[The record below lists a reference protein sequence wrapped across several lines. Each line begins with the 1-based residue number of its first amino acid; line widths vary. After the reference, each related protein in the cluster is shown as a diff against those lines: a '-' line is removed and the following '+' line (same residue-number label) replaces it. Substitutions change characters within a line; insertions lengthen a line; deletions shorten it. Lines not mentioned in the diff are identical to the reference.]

1 VSLSALLPVLVIL
14 SSAIASTLVFFMND
28 EWGRLRNGVYLGG
41 EVVKLAL
48 VLLML
53 RGIYLG
59 ESYETRIPLVPGVDF
74 LLRANALSI
83 LFLTLSAGLW
93 LMTTLYSIGYMRDA
107 PHRSRFFGFFGLS
120 VSATAGIALAGNPL
134 TFFIFYEILTLATYP
149 LVVHRDTPE
158 ALAAGYNY
166 LAYTLAGGV
175 VLLAGIVGLHVVAG
189 PVEFAT
195 GGALEGTEAGR
206 GALITVFILLIAG
219 LGVKTA
225 LVPLHSWLPVA
236 MVAPTPVSALLHG
249 VAVVKAGAFGVVRVV
264 YEVFGIEF
272 SRELGVTLPLAII
285 AAVTIIYGSVR
296 ALSQDELKRIL
307 AYSTVSQVS
316 YIVLGVALAGTL
328 EDTVGGIVHLVH
340 QGIMK
345 VTLFFC
351 AGVVAETLGIYR
363 ISEMAGVARRLP
375 LTMAA
380 FAVGAFGMMGLPP
393 MAGFISKWYLG
404 VGAVEAGQL
413 WAVAVLATSTL
424 LNAAYFLPII
434 YTAWLKKPVGEWK
447 EKREKTRFETDWL
460 LLFPTLVLALFIPA
474 AGLLAGLDFSPLAW
488 ARLIASREWGYDIE

>member
-1 VSLSALLPVLVIL
+1 MSLSALLPVLVIL
-14 SSAIASTLVFFMND
+14 SSAVASTLVFFMND
-28 EWGRLRNGVYLGG
+28 EWGRLRTTVYLGG
-41 EVVKLAL
+41 EVIKLAL
-48 VLLML
+48 VLVML

-74 LLRANALSI
+74 LLRANPLAM

-93 LMTTLYSIGYMRDA
+93 LLTTLYSIGYLRNA

-175 VLLAGIVGLHVVAG
+175 VLLAGIVGLHAVAG
-189 PVEFAT
+189 PVEFVT

-206 GALITVFILLIAG
+206 GALIAVFALLIAG

-272 SRELGVTLPLAII
+272 SRELGVTLPLALI
-285 AAVTIIYGSVR
+285 AAATIIYGSVR
-296 ALSQDELKRIL
+296 ALSQDELKRML

-328 EDTVGGIVHLVH
+328 DSIGGIVHLVH

-375 LTMAA
+375 WTMAA

-404 VGAVEAGQL
+404 VGAVDAGQP
-413 WAVAVLATSTL
+413 WAIAVLATSTL
-424 LNAAYFLPII
+424 LNAAYFLPVI
-434 YTAWLKKPVGEWK
+434 YAAWLKKPLGEWK
-447 EKREKTRFETDWL
+447 EKRAKTRFEADWL
-460 LLFPTLVLALFIPA
+460 LLFPTLVLALFVPA

-488 ARLIASREWGYDIE
+488 ARLIASREWGYEIE